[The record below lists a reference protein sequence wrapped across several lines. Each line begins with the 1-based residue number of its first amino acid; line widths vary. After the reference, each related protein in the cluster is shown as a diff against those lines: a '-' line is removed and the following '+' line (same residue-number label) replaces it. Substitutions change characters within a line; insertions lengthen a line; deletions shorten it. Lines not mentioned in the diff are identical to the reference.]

1 MQEIIAHRGASAY
14 APEHTLAAYDLA
26 LAQGADV
33 LELDVRAA
41 GDGTLVVH
49 HDDTLLRTVGDPR
62 RVDAVDRDALAHIHP
77 DVRPLTLDTVLTR
90 YAHSARFLLDLKR
103 PSPRWERRLLEL
115 IDRPVLRGRVVVQS
129 FDPRALRR
137 LHRAEPSLPIAALF
151 PKGLPVRG
159 LGAVARFATGIGPW
173 HEAVDAGLIASARA
187 HGLAVRPWTVNGE
200 ADIERLL
207 AVGVDGVITDV
218 PDVALAARTRVAAPL
233 AA

>member
-41 GDGTLVVH
+41 RDGTLVVV
-49 HDDTLLRTVGDPR
+49 HDQTLLRTIGDPR
-62 RVDAVDRDALAHIHP
+62 RVDALDASALAALHP
-77 DVRPLTLDTVLTR
+77 DARPLTLDTVLTR
-90 YAHSARFLLDLKR
+90 YGHAARFLLDLKQ
-103 PSPRWERRLLEL
+103 PSPRWERRLLAT
-115 IDRPVLRGRVVVQS
+115 IDRPALRDRVIVQS
-129 FDPRALRR
+129 FDPRSLRR
-137 LHRAEPSLPIAALF
+137 LHLAAPWLPIAALF
-151 PKGLPVRG
+151 PEGMPVRG
-159 LGAVARFATGIGPW
+159 LRAVARFACGLGPW
-173 HEAVDAGLIASARA
+173 HGAVDASLIARARA

-200 ADIERLL
+200 GDIERLL
-207 AVGVDGVITDV
+207 ALGVDGVITDA